1 MWIKTSLIALEFAAA
16 TLAASPAPTLA
27 QGVHVAP
34 MALALTLAGRVIVTA
49 ITEGAS
55 MTIMP
60 MTAGTEVAA
69 EP

>member
-1 MWIKTSLIALEFAAA
+1 MWIKTSLIALGFAAA

-27 QGVHVAP
+27 QGVHIGPNGIV
-34 MALALTLAGRVIVTA
+34 TLAGRVIVTA